1 MTRPIGY
8 FVHHQGRGHA
18 ERCLSIINA
27 LPSSRP
33 VTIFCARDD
42 LFPALPTH
50 AELIR
55 IPSLFEADGHENSA
69 LADIPTPRTVHC
81 APLGWPGIR
90 KAMGQIV
97 AWFVEADP
105 ALMICDV
112 SAEIAQLSRLCSVP
126 HIKILQHG
134 DRDDEGHQAAYD
146 GAIGVL
152 APFSG
157 KLAQPEWHSALRN
170 RVFFAGGLGK
180 ADSLPERE
188 VARRRLGLDDAREII
203 LVMAGGGGTGFTAAP
218 IAVGARTR
226 PDALWI
232 TIGPMARDWHAT
244 EPGNLVHHG
253 WVEQAADYI
262 AAADCII
269 ASTGNTTCQQILAAG
284 KPWLAVP
291 EWRYFDEQ
299 HRKAE
304 CLAAAGMAT
313 IRPHLPSSAQ
323 AWSRALTETYSH
335 HAPETQRAAID
346 DHPAERTALW
356 IEGLI
361 ARFWND
367 HPTPVRE
374 TLLP

>member
-1 MTRPIGY
+1 
-8 FVHHQGRGHA
+8 
-18 ERCLSIINA
+18 
-27 LPSSRP
+27 
-33 VTIFCARDD
+33 
-42 LFPALPTH
+42 
-50 AELIR
+50 
-55 IPSLFEADGHENSA
+55 
-69 LADIPTPRTVHC
+69 
-81 APLGWPGIR
+81 
-90 KAMGQIV
+90 MGQIV